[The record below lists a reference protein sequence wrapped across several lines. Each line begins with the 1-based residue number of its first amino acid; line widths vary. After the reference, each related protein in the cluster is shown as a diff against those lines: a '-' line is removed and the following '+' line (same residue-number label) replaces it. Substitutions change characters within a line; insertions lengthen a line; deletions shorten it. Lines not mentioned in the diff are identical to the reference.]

1 MGSNSYS
8 GLGYLI
14 GIVIV
19 LAIVFYLV
27 IYVILPA
34 TIVILAG
41 IGVAGATSGI
51 GVAARN
57 CQQLLVEA
65 HKVER

>member
-1 MGSNSYS
+1 MGNSSY

-19 LAIVFYLV
+19 FAIVLYLV
-27 IYVILPA
+27 VYVILPV
-34 TIVILAG
+34 TLVILGG
-41 IGVAGATSGI
+41 IGIAGATSGI
-51 GVAARN
+51 AVATRN

-65 HKVER
+65 HTVEK